1 MSGDRGESN
10 DEGKYILYYCI
21 IQYVKGVPYINVDTT
36 RHRGAPCVR
45 RPPDCRRQAEIIAST

>member
-1 MSGDRGESN
+1 MSGGDRGEN
-10 DEGKYILYYCI
+10 NGEGKYYC